1 MYFKIDIKYF
11 FILIIINLV
20 IDNSLPIDLYKIF

>member
-1 MYFKIDIKYF
+1 MYFKVDIKYF